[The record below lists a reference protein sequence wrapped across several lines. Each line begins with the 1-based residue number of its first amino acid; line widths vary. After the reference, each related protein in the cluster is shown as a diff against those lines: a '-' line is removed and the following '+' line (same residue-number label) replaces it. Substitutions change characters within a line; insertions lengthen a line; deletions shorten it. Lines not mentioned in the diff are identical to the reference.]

1 MQLRKLILKIHLY
14 SGLICFW
21 YLIILGV
28 SSLHFNHQFSFMK
41 GDGGTSRWA
50 QSIQLSNNFP
60 DDLKLSEAIRDSLSL
75 IGWPLPWETWH
86 DSTGVFHFALEQP
99 GKRYVIDYAFTDHK
113 AEVSETAK
121 SFWQVFNSLHGGG
134 SVPNA
139 PFMTFWKWYAR
150 TAVVLVVLSVALG
163 IFLWYRGNRD
173 RKTGWYLLISSLLVS
188 IGWMLQLYFIG

>member
-1 MQLRKLILKIHLY
+1 
-14 SGLICFW
+14 
-21 YLIILGV
+21 
-28 SSLHFNHQFSFMK
+28 MK
-41 GDGGTSRWA
+41 GHGATTRWSR
-50 QSIQLSNNFP
+50 SIQLSNNFP
-60 DDLKLSEAIRDSLSL
+60 GDLKLSEAIRDSLSL

-99 GKRYVIDYAFTDHK
+99 GKRYVIDYTFKDQK

-139 PFMTFWKWYAR
+139 PIMTLWQWYAR
-150 TAVVLVVLSVALG
+150 IAVVLVVLSVALG

-173 RKTGWYLLISSLLVS
+173 KKAGWYLLISSLLVS
-188 IGWMLQLYFIG
+188 LGWILQLYFIG